1 MLTVTR
7 FKWLVEEAVL
17 SGTHNVLAELLHQE
31 LILYKELKMSTL
43 FSVSRAERY
52 NFLSTAH
59 PILFSL
65 ALFIIVVALRSID
78 IFALRLVELPDASI
92 VSKVL
97 GLLLVVGYLRVFQ
110 KPLSAIGLRARN
122 FDKAFLIG
130 GLSLIILY
138 AVLYG
143 VQFYRLSTTGESPR
157 LVFGA
162 IDQEAGVM
170 GGSFFTLFYLVG
182 QFLNVFMEEGIFRG
196 IMLPHLM
203 RRFSFWKANLL
214 QACLFGLA
222 HLVFPFSKWVSGQVT
237 GGEMLTEA
245 AFLLFATTAGGL
257 VFGYLYYRTGSLWTA
272 VFAHLID
279 NSIGLFF
286 HIQTMNRLNA
296 ESDILML
303 ASVGF
308 IALIPLA
315 WAVARH
321 FDLSILKPWA
331 VQGQ

>member
-1 MLTVTR
+1 M
-7 FKWLVEEAVL
+7 F
-17 SGTHNVLAELLHQE
+17 
-31 LILYKELKMSTL
+31 TL
-43 FSVSRAERY
+43 FSVPRAERY
-52 NFLSTAH
+52 NSLSVAH
-59 PILFSL
+59 PILVSL

-97 GLLLVVGYLRVFQ
+97 GLLLVFGYLWVLQ
-110 KPLSAIGLRARN
+110 EPISVIGLRARN

-130 GLSLIILY
+130 GLSLFILY

-143 VQFYRLSTTGESPR
+143 VQFYHLRTAGESPR

-162 IDQEAGVM
+162 IDQEAALM

-182 QFLNVFMEEGIFRG
+182 QFVNAFMEEGIFRG

-214 QACLFGLA
+214 QASLFGLA
-222 HLVFPFSKWVSGQVT
+222 HLVFPFSKWVSGQT
-237 GGEMLTEA
+237 TSGEMLAEA
-245 AFLLFATTAGGL
+245 MFLLFATTVGGL

-272 VFAHLID
+272 VFAHLTD

-286 HIQTMNRLNA
+286 HIQTVSRLNA
-296 ESDILML
+296 ERDVLML

-315 WAVARH
+315 WAVARR
-321 FDLSILKPWA
+321 FDLPILKPW
-331 VQGQ
+331 GEKSL